1 MNRLASPAQLRAS
14 LLRWMVVC
22 VPLVLVL
29 GFLSG
34 QVAGT
39 GGAWYAMLD
48 KPAIT
53 PPGWV
58 FPLAWTVF
66 YIAQGAALA
75 LVLNASGAA
84 NRGAAVALFA
94 VQLILN
100 LAWAPVFFGWHQVG
114 AAAWVVVAMAVVA
127 IAATVAFGRIRPL
140 AGWLMVPYLAWLV
153 FAGVLTWSVDR
164 LNPDARSLVPG
175 TARTT
180 LTR

>member
-14 LLRWMVVC
+14 LLRWIVVC
-22 VPLVLVL
+22 VPLVLLL

-34 QVAGT
+34 QVAGN

-58 FPLAWTVF
+58 FPIAWTLF
-66 YIAQGAALA
+66 YILQGVALA
-75 LVLNASGAA
+75 LVLNASGAD
-84 NRGAAVALFA
+84 NRELPLALFS
-94 VQLILN
+94 VQLTLN
-100 LAWAPVFFGWHQVG
+100 LAWSPIFFGWHQVG
-114 AAAWVVVAMAVVA
+114 AAVWVVVAMVVFA
-127 IAATVAFGRIRPL
+127 TATTVAFGRIRPL

-153 FAGVLTWSVDR
+153 FAGVLNWSVDR
-164 LNPDARSLVPG
+164 MNPDAHILVPG

-180 LTR
+180 LGG